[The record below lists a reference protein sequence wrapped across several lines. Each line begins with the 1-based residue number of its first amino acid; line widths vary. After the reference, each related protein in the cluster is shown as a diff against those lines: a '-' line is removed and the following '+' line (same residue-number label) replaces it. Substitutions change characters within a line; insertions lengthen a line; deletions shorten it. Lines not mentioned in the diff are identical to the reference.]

1 MYYPT
6 LFTDNFVE
14 DLLDGIFKY
23 PYDVKT
29 KAEAHP
35 LTGRMITDIKE
46 YDDKYQLDMELPG
59 FTKDDVKVELKEGYL
74 IVSAERAENKDESED
89 DGKYIRKE
97 RYSGKMSD
105 YHDHGKQNVYF
116 AQIGNLYSR
125 HSSLVKSFYDIGI
138 AKRVDLGN
146 DMCLLSLFGKFLFPV
161 DKLKEFIFQP

>member
-6 LFTDNFVE
+6 LFNDSFVE

-74 IVSAERAENKDESED
+74 VINAERNENNEEKDE
-89 DGKYIRKE
+89 GVKFIRKE
-97 RYSGKMSD
+97 RYYGKMSRRF
-105 YHDHGKQNVYF
+105 YVGKDMTKEDIKARF
-116 AQIGNLYSR
+116 ANGVLTM
-125 HSSLVKSFYDIGI
+125 DIPKLPEKP
-138 AKRVDLGN
+138 AE
-146 DMCLLSLFGKFLFPV
+146 
-161 DKLKEFIFQP
+161 DKIDIIDIE

>member
-6 LFTDNFVE
+6 LFNDSFVE

-74 IVSAERAENKDESED
+74 VINAERNENNEEKDED
-89 DGKYIRKE
+89 VKFIRKE
-97 RYSGKMSD
+97 RYYGKMSRRF
-105 YHDHGKQNVYF
+105 YVGKDMTKEDIKARF
-116 AQIGNLYSR
+116 ANGVLTM
-125 HSSLVKSFYDIGI
+125 DIPKLPEKP
-138 AKRVDLGN
+138 AE
-146 DMCLLSLFGKFLFPV
+146 
-161 DKLKEFIFQP
+161 DKIDIIDIE